1 MKKQYIIPTA
11 RIFTIAPQRPIQASG
26 INMETDNSEGN
37 VVENE
42 EDVWTNKKDYWD
54 GDAAW

>member
-11 RIFTIAPQRPIQASG
+11 RIFTIAPQRLLQASG
-26 INMETDNSEGN
+26 INMGTDNSEGN
-37 VVENE
+37 VVDNE